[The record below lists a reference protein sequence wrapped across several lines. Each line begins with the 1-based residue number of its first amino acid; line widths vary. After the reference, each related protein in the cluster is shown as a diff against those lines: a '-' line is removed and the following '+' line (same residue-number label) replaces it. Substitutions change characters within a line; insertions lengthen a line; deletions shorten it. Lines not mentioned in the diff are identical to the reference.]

1 MQVGPFLPG
10 AVGVRQDDPAEGFG
24 LLAPSGR
31 QGFGGHR
38 MGLLVSW
45 RSAVVAGPDGRASGT
60 HDHDGMQRA
69 CPWKPAAAR
78 RNCRTRRAWILRER
92 CADGWPGRIAVIP
105 NRTVLDSEQT
115 ATLDAPLPAAAV
127 APRAAEPPGAVVVDR
142 RRPWRPAAGMRIAI
156 VGLFLLGALVSLY
169 FARPILLPILI
180 AVLLSLLL
188 SPAVT
193 VLERARLPRPVGAV
207 LVVAALLTVVGGLGM
222 NLYAPVQQWISAGP
236 EQLAELRR
244 KLQTL
249 RKPVE
254 ALRGATERVSSITD
268 ADAPRGQAPREV
280 VIERRSLAG
289 LVSNT
294 QAVLV
299 STMTVVILLYFLLAS
314 GDMFL
319 RKLIRVIPNLA
330 DKIRAVEI
338 TRTIQAQIGRYFGA
352 ITTINVTLGVVTGV
366 AMGWL
371 GLPTPLLIGTLVCVF
386 NFVPYL
392 GPLTSL
398 ALISVISVLTFDLP
412 SQIVLPPLVFAAIA
426 AIEGQVLQP
435 VLLGRHLSTTAVVMF
450 LWVLFWGWMWGVGGV
465 VVAVPLLVALKIC
478 AEHIP
483 SWAPIAELLG
493 RD

>member
-1 MQVGPFLPG
+1 MSDPDQTLALQAALTPTAGPPAATGPFVHPVEALG
-10 AVGVRQDDPAEGFG
+10 A
-24 LLAPSGR
+24 
-31 QGFGGHR
+31 
-38 MGLLVSW
+38 
-45 RSAVVAGPDGRASGT
+45 
-60 HDHDGMQRA
+60 
-69 CPWKPAAAR
+69 
-78 RNCRTRRAWILRER
+78 
-92 CADGWPGRIAVIP
+92 
-105 NRTVLDSEQT
+105 
-115 ATLDAPLPAAAV
+115 ATT
-127 APRAAEPPGAVVVDR
+127 ER
-142 RRPWRPAAGMRIAI
+142 RRPWRPAASLRIAI
-156 VGLFLLGALVSLY
+156 VGLFMLGALVCLY

-188 SPAVT
+188 SPAVAL
-193 VLERARLPRPVGAV
+193 LERMRLPRPIGAV
-207 LVVAALLTVVGGLGM
+207 LVVAALLSVVGGLGM
-222 NLYAPVQQWISAGP
+222 NLYAPAQQWLNAGP
-236 EQLAELRR
+236 EQLGELRR

-249 RKPVE
+249 REPVE
-254 ALRGATERVSSITD
+254 ALRGATERVSRI
-268 ADAPRGQAPREV
+268 ADTEPARGQAPREV

-319 RKLIRVIPNLA
+319 RKLIRVIPNLR

-352 ITTINVTLGVVTGV
+352 ITTINVTLGLVTGLV
-366 AMGWL
+366 MGWL

-392 GPLTSL
+392 GPLASL
-398 ALISVISVLTFDLP
+398 ALITVLSVLTFDLP
-412 SQIVLPPLVFAAIA
+412 SQIVLPPLAFAAIA
-426 AIEGQVLQP
+426 AVEGQVLQP
-435 VLLGRHLSTTAVVMF
+435 VVLGRHLSTTAVVMF

>member
-1 MQVGPFLPG
+1 MGTSSPLQPFPVHIVPPPEETASLPASPLATPHPALAATRPGAPAAVVHGPF
-10 AVGVRQDDPAEGFG
+10 ETTST
-24 LLAPSGR
+24 PS
-31 QGFGGHR
+31 
-38 MGLLVSW
+38 
-45 RSAVVAGPDGRASGT
+45 P
-60 HDHDGMQRA
+60 
-69 CPWKPAAAR
+69 
-78 RNCRTRRAWILRER
+78 
-92 CADGWPGRIAVIP
+92 
-105 NRTVLDSEQT
+105 
-115 ATLDAPLPAAAV
+115 
-127 APRAAEPPGAVVVDR
+127 DR
-142 RRPWRPAAGMRIAI
+142 RRPWRPAASLRIAI
-156 VGLFLLGALVSLY
+156 VGLFMLGALVCLY

-180 AVLLSLLL
+180 AMLLSLLL

-193 VLERARLPRPVGAV
+193 LLERVRLPRPIGAV
-207 LVVAALLTVVGGLGM
+207 LVVAALLAVVGGLGM
-222 NLYAPVQQWISAGP
+222 NLYAPAQQWISAGP

-254 ALRGATERVSSITD
+254 ALRGATERVSRIAETE
-268 ADAPRGQAPREV
+268 APRGQAPREV

-319 RKLIRVIPNLA
+319 RKLIRVIPNLR

-352 ITTINVTLGVVTGV
+352 ITTINVSLGVVTGLV
-366 AMGWL
+366 MGWL
-371 GLPTPLLIGTLVCVF
+371 GMPTPLLIGTLVCVF

-412 SQIVLPPLVFAAIA
+412 SQIVVPPLAFAAIA